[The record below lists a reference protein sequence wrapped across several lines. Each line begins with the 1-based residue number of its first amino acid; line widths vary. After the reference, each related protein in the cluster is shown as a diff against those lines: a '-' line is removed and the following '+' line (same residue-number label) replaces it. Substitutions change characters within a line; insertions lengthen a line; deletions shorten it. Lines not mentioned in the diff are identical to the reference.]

1 MAPLLKIALGKKEQ
15 GHCAQDQVSPPRA
28 LTNTPGGLTYFQ
40 RSALGPATIASGSL
54 DRNRRMIS
62 RSDDGEN
69 PQPDDNGCGFFRLWR
84 KRFLFFPLFFW
95 KGGS

>member
-15 GHCAQDQVSPPRA
+15 GHCAQDQFSPQRT
-28 LTNTPGGLTYFQ
+28 LTNTPRGLTYFQ
-40 RSALGPATIASGSL
+40 RSALGPATISSGSL

-69 PQPDDNGCGFFRLWR
+69 PQPDDKGWGFFVYGE
-84 KRFLFFPLFFW
+84 KVFYFSPFFL
-95 KGGS
+95 KGGF